1 MRTKRGT
8 ITKNSTH
15 VENIIKEYY
24 YQQLVSTSNLD
35 KQIPWEKNQY
45 TKSDTRSIIN
55 KLE

>member
-15 VENIIKEYY
+15 VENVIKEYY

-35 KQIPWEKNQY
+35 KQIPWEK
-45 TKSDTRSIIN
+45 TSIPSLTQEVLLTN
-55 KLE
+55 